1 MVTVSHLSVLE
12 EASVNF
18 SITFIAN
25 CVIEQ
30 TGFVIFSSL
39 IPCLFSFLL
48 YREVDSAVT
57 PVVSAA
63 PYSNKFDE
71 PVKHFCPDS
80 KRNQKCQ
87 YIGYMVY
94 NVNFFFL
101 LSFLFFYY
109 YYFFFFTVRS
119 CCTKCCTKCRALVTT
134 DAAYFEPEKKK
145 RERKKNVTDK

>member
-48 YREVDSAVT
+48 YREVDSAAT

-71 PVKHFCPDS
+71 PVKHFFPDS
-80 KRNQKCQ
+80 KRNQKYQ

-94 NVNFFFL
+94 NVNFFF
-101 LSFLFFYY
+101 STVLFIFFIITI
-109 YYFFFFTVRS
+109 FFFFTVRS

-134 DAAYFEPEKKK
+134 DVAYFEPEKKREKEK
-145 RERKKNVTDK
+145 RYR

>member
-1 MVTVSHLSVLE
+1 M
-12 EASVNF
+12 NF

-48 YREVDSAVT
+48 YREVDSAAT

-71 PVKHFCPDS
+71 PVKHFFPDS
-80 KRNQKCQ
+80 KRNQKYQ

-101 LSFLFFYY
+101 LSFLFFLLLL
-109 YYFFFFTVRS
+109 FFFFSQCEAAVQNAVRS
-119 CCTKCCTKCRALVTT
+119 
-134 DAAYFEPEKKK
+134 AAHLLRLMLLISSLKKK
-145 RERKKNVTDK
+145 ERKKNVTDK